1 MRFNELTNENYLM
14 YALLHYDNLH
24 CIDIKEYFEDV
35 RKLKYIKRL
44 FNRYKEDGVMKERLI
59 LNHLISFYNVFENEA
74 ATRLLFFRV
83 GTEYYSLLK
92 TFLVMLIIA
101 IISAVLKSFLPSLGT
116 LIAWIVLIW
125 IFHEIFRLKY
135 YKAIIVWILWIFFVF
150 ILTFILSLF
159 GLESLYLF

>member
-14 YALLHYDNLH
+14 YALLHYDNPQ
-24 CIDIKEYFEDV
+24 CVDIKEYFEDV

-83 GTEYYSLLK
+83 GKEYYTLLK
-92 TFLVMLIIA
+92 TFLVYLNRMPEQVNETLHSSDILMDEKVIELLRN
-101 IISAVLKSFLPSLGT
+101 LK
-116 LIAWIVLIW
+116 
-125 IFHEIFRLKY
+125 
-135 YKAIIVWILWIFFVF
+135 
-150 ILTFILSLF
+150 
-159 GLESLYLF
+159 

>member
-14 YALLHYDNLH
+14 YALLHYDNPQ
-24 CIDIKEYFEDV
+24 CVDIKEYFEDV

-92 TFLVMLIIA
+92 TFLV
-101 IISAVLKSFLPSLGT
+101 FLNRMPDY
-116 LIAWIVLIW
+116 IN
-125 IFHEIFRLKY
+125 EN
-135 YKAIIVWILWIFFVF
+135 
-150 ILTFILSLF
+150 
-159 GLESLYLF
+159 LYSDSIQLDNKVIELLRKIK

>member
-14 YALLHYDNLH
+14 FALLHYDNPY

-59 LNHLISFYNVFENEA
+59 LNHLISFYNVFDNEA

-83 GTEYYSLLK
+83 GEEYHSLLK
-92 TFLVMLIIA
+92 TFLV
-101 IISAVLKSFLPSLGT
+101 FLNRMPEKINDNLYSSDIQLDEKIT
-116 LIAWIVLIW
+116 
-125 IFHEIFRLKY
+125 EILRK
-135 YKAIIVWILWIFFVF
+135 VN
-150 ILTFILSLF
+150 
-159 GLESLYLF
+159 

>member
-14 YALLHYDNLH
+14 FALLHYDNPH

-59 LNHLISFYNVFENEA
+59 LNHLISFYNVFDNKA

-83 GTEYYSLLK
+83 GTEYHSLLK
-92 TFLVMLIIA
+92 TFLIFLNKMPEQVNETLFSSDIQLDEKIIE
-101 IISAVLKSFLPSLGT
+101 ILRDLK
-116 LIAWIVLIW
+116 
-125 IFHEIFRLKY
+125 
-135 YKAIIVWILWIFFVF
+135 
-150 ILTFILSLF
+150 
-159 GLESLYLF
+159 

>member
-14 YALLHYDNLH
+14 FALLHYDNPH

-59 LNHLISFYNVFENEA
+59 LNHIISFYNVFDNEA

-83 GTEYYSLLK
+83 GEEYHSLLK
-92 TFLVMLIIA
+92 TFLVFLNKMPDKINENLFSSDIYLDEKIIE
-101 IISAVLKSFLPSLGT
+101 ILRDLK
-116 LIAWIVLIW
+116 
-125 IFHEIFRLKY
+125 
-135 YKAIIVWILWIFFVF
+135 
-150 ILTFILSLF
+150 
-159 GLESLYLF
+159 

>member
-14 YALLHYDNLH
+14 YALLHYDNPH

-59 LNHLISFYNVFENEA
+59 LNHLILFYNVFSNEA

-83 GTEYYSLLK
+83 GKEHHSLLK
-92 TFLVMLIIA
+92 TFLIFLNKMPEQVNDTLYSSDISLDKEII
-101 IISAVLKSFLPSLGT
+101 
-116 LIAWIVLIW
+116 
-125 IFHEIFRLKY
+125 EILRKLN
-135 YKAIIVWILWIFFVF
+135 
-150 ILTFILSLF
+150 
-159 GLESLYLF
+159 